1 MGVPPRG
8 GSPRGGYTKHYINSK
23 GSSQAE
29 KPYPI
34 TSKEKNKGG
43 AEMNSH
49 LSSGGASRVFK
60 NSTFSTFF
68 TIFVIFCLGTPRGY
82 PPIGQKG
89 YNPI

>member
-49 LSSGGASRVFK
+49 LMSGALSRVFK
-60 NSTFSTFF
+60 NSVFSTFF
-68 TIFVIFCLGTPRGY
+68 TIFVIFCLGTPLGGV
-82 PPIGQKG
+82 PPYRPKG
-89 YNPI
+89 L